1 MTGVNGQ
8 SLQPLVRPHHEPP
21 SGWDHYMILRVKHL
35 PEVLERLKMMHVE
48 FWRPLMQVTGGQE
61 FGIYDPD
68 GTRLIV
74 EEGAA

>member
-1 MTGVNGQ
+1 
-8 SLQPLVRPHHEPP
+8 
-21 SGWDHYMILRVKHL
+21 LRVKHL
-35 PEVLERLKMMHVE
+35 PEVLERLKMMQVE